1 MQQAPAH
8 DLASIRSRHERARAD
23 FAAICAKGLKI
34 DMTRGKPSTAQLD
47 MCNALLT
54 LPGNGDYFQADGGD
68 TRNYFGSV
76 QGLPEARELF
86 SKMMGAPPERIL
98 IGNNASLSLMHDTI
112 VYALLKGLPG
122 GAGPWVTDKPIT
134 FLCPSPGYD
143 RHFRICQTYD
153 IKMVNVPLTGAGPDM
168 DMVEELVK
176 DPSVRGMWCVPKY
189 SNPTGETY
197 SDEVVDRL
205 AKMKTG
211 APDFRLF
218 WDNAYGLHRIT
229 EKDVVLKNILD
240 ACEAAGNPD
249 RAIVFSS
256 TSKIT
261 FAGGGLG
268 MMASSQAN
276 IDWYVSHASTR
287 SIGPDKLN
295 QLRHV
300 RFLKDHNGLLELM
313 EGHRRILAPKFA
325 AVEAAFEERLGGSG
339 LATWTTPDGGYFVS
353 VDVEPGCATRVVEL
367 AKEAGIV
374 MVKAGAPFPYGKDPD
389 DTNLRIA
396 PSFPEPKDIA
406 AAAEAIAVCIEYA
419 VTEKLLGQKAS

>member
-122 GAGPWVTDKPIT
+122 GSGPWVTDKPIT

-153 IKMVNVPLTGAGPDM
+153 IKMVNVPLTGTGPDM

>member
-122 GAGPWVTDKPIT
+122 GSGPWVTDKPIT

-168 DMVEELVK
+168 DIVEELVK

-205 AKMKTG
+205 AKMKTA

-229 EKDVVLKNILD
+229 EKEVVLKNILD

-419 VTEKLLGQKAS
+419 VTEKILGQKAS